1 MIKDVRESCDTCD
14 KRFARKDELDQHKK
28 IEHHNGAMKKSY
40 RCSHCGKVFQK
51 ILHVRE
57 HKRKNHFETEHNK
70 LTSVLRKYNTGDTF
84 ETCVDADAF
93 KQEKT
98 VNHEKHEL
106 LTTKLSCSWCGNNFN
121 INSDILEHIESS
133 HKSRESE
140 NGGILLVNL
149 QGGDC

>member
-1 MIKDVRESCDTCD
+1 MLILWQIFSENLTC
-14 KRFARKDELDQHKK
+14 KK
-28 IEHHNGAMKKSY
+28 THWNWK
-40 RCSHCGKVFQK
+40 
-51 ILHVRE
+51 
-57 HKRKNHFETEHNK
+57 NK
-70 LTSVLRKYNTGDTF
+70 LTFIQRKDNTGDTF

>member
-1 MIKDVRESCDTCD
+1 MTFIQ
-14 KRFARKDELDQHKK
+14 RKD
-28 IEHHNGAMKKSY
+28 
-40 RCSHCGKVFQK
+40 
-51 ILHVRE
+51 
-57 HKRKNHFETEHNK
+57 
-70 LTSVLRKYNTGDTF
+70 NTGDTF

-98 VNHEKHEL
+98 LNHEDPEL

-121 INSDILEHIESS
+121 INSDLLEHIESG
-133 HKSRESE
+133 HKARESE